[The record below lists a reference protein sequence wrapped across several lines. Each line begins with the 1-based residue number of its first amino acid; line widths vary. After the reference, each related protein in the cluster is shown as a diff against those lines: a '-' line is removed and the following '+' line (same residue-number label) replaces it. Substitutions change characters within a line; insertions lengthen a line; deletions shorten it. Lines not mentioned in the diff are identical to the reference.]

1 MYFEAIAAQ
10 KDFGRYIKDSE
21 NKEKKRGNDFLKLMF
36 LFSKLSSQKSRYIAP
51 N

>member
-36 LFSKLSSQKSRYIAP
+36 LFSKLSSQKSR
-51 N
+51 